1 MPDDQPE
8 TPYLEL
14 LVRGAPAEA
23 YERPVLRARADKAPA
38 DRLAALERAKLLALR
53 VRGELEGRRRREA
66 ELSALFETAHDL
78 AGLRDLDAVLQAI
91 VQRARSLLGTEVAYL
106 TLNDPTAGDT
116 YMRVTDG
123 SVSAR
128 FQQLRLGM
136 GEGLGGLV
144 AQTARPYVTES
155 YFHDPRFQHTGTI
168 DAGVRDEG
176 LVAILG
182 VPLLLGSG
190 VIGVLFAADRRARVF
205 EREQIALLGS
215 FAAHAAVA
223 IDTAHLLAETR
234 TALTELEA
242 ANEIIRD
249 RSGVIER
256 ASDVHDRL
264 TELVLRGGGV
274 HDVADAVA
282 EVLSGSVEFVEADEA
297 PAAAVDRSRADGR
310 AVRDGEQDW
319 VAAVSA
325 GGELLGALILRGHP
339 RLDPVDQR
347 TLERAAMVTSL
358 LQLARRS
365 AGEAE
370 QRVRGEL
377 LDDLLDAPDREPR
390 LLRERA
396 ARLRADL
403 DAPHVVLAASI
414 DAPGTGTPAAGP
426 GGPSAGGFGGTPTG
440 GFDGAFRCGPGGAP
454 GGGSGGTAGGG
465 SGGMPRSGF
474 GGASRSGPGGAP
486 GGGSG
491 STPRSGSNDAPRS
504 GPGGTHG
511 SGSGGRP
518 GGGSGGAPV
527 GGSGGMPRSGFG
539 GASRSGLGGTPG
551 GGPGGTPGG
560 GPGGAPGDGP
570 GGTPGSGSGGAPV
583 GGSGGMPRSGS
594 NDASRSGPGGAPVGG
609 SGGMPTGGPGGAS
622 RSGSGGAAGSGA
634 GGAHAEDAA
643 GRRRLWS
650 AASHLAAT
658 RHGLAATRD
667 GGTVLLLPLAEG
679 DTADALA
686 RRTARQLG
694 TAVHAPVTVGASAPV
709 AAPAGRPGEV
719 AAGYAEARRCLA
731 ALRALG
737 RAGQGAAVEDFGF
750 LGLLLAGTRDGAP
763 DGTGVQDFV
772 TRTLGPV
779 LDYDERR
786 GTELIRTLDAY
797 FAGGMSPAR
806 TKDALH
812 VHVNTVAQRL
822 ERVGRLLGPDWQSP
836 ARSLE
841 IQLALRLHRLASA
854 LGY

>member
-1 MPDDQPE
+1 MPDDRPE
-8 TPYLEL
+8 NPYLEL
-14 LVRGAPAEA
+14 LARGAPAEA

-38 DRLAALERAKLLALR
+38 DQLAALERAKLLALR

-155 YFHDPRFQHTGTI
+155 YFHDPRFQHTHAI

-205 EREQIALLGS
+205 EREQIALVGS

-234 TALTELEA
+234 TALAELEA

-249 RSGVIER
+249 RSRVIER

-282 EVLSGSVEFVEADEA
+282 EVLSGSVEFLEADEA
-297 PAAAVDRSRADGR
+297 PAAAVDRSRADGH
-310 AVRDGEQDW
+310 AVRDGEEDW

-325 GGELLGALILRGHP
+325 GGELLGALVLRGHP

-396 ARLRADL
+396 ARLQADL
-403 DAPHVVLAASI
+403 DTPHVVLAAGI
-414 DAPGTGTPAAGP
+414 EAPGMGTPA
-426 GGPSAGGFGGTPTG
+426 T
-440 GFDGAFRCGPGGAP
+440 AP
-454 GGGSGGTAGGG
+454 GNAHG
-465 SGGMPRSGF
+465 
-474 GGASRSGPGGAP
+474 
-486 GGGSG
+486 
-491 STPRSGSNDAPRS
+491 N
-504 GPGGTHG
+504 THG
-511 SGSGGRP
+511 SGP
-518 GGGSGGAPV
+518 GSTSSTSGGAP
-527 GGSGGMPRSGFG
+527 
-539 GASRSGLGGTPG
+539 
-551 GGPGGTPGG
+551 
-560 GPGGAPGDGP
+560 
-570 GGTPGSGSGGAPV
+570 
-583 GGSGGMPRSGS
+583 
-594 NDASRSGPGGAPVGG
+594 
-609 SGGMPTGGPGGAS
+609 
-622 RSGSGGAAGSGA
+622 
-634 GGAHAEDAA
+634 AEDAA

-658 RHGLAATRD
+658 RHGLAAARD
-667 GGTVLLLPLAEG
+667 GGTVLLLPLADG

-694 TAVHAPVTVGASAPV
+694 TAAHAAVTVGASAPV
-709 AAPAGRPGEV
+709 PAPAARPGEV

-731 ALRALG
+731 ALRVLG
-737 RAGQGAAVEDFGF
+737 RAGQGAAAEDFGF
-750 LGLLLAGTRDGAP
+750 LGLLLAGTREGAP

-772 TRTLGPV
+772 NRTVGAV
-779 LDYDERR
+779 IDYDERR

-822 ERVGRLLGPDWQSP
+822 ERIGRLLGPDWQSP

-841 IQLALRLHRLASA
+841 IQLALRLHRLTSA
-854 LGY
+854 VGY

>member
-1 MPDDQPE
+1 MPDDRPE
-8 TPYLEL
+8 APYLEL

-38 DRLAALERAKLLALR
+38 ELLAALERAKLLALR

-144 AQTARPYVTES
+144 AQTARPYVTEN
-155 YFHDPRFQHTGTI
+155 YFDDPRFQHTHAI

-234 TALTELEA
+234 TALAELEA

-249 RSGVIER
+249 RSRVIER

-274 HDVADAVA
+274 HDVADALA
-282 EVLSGSVEFVEADEA
+282 EVLSGSVEFLETDEA
-297 PAAAVDRSRADGR
+297 PAAAVDRSRADGH
-310 AVRDGEQDW
+310 AVRDGEEDW

-325 GGELLGALILRGHP
+325 GGELLGALVLRGHP
-339 RLDPVDQR
+339 RLDPMDQR

-403 DAPHVVLAASI
+403 DTPHVVLAAGI
-414 DAPGTGTPAAGP
+414 EAPDTGTPAVGP
-426 GGPSAGGFGGTPTG
+426 
-440 GFDGAFRCGPGGAP
+440 CGAP
-454 GGGSGGTAGGG
+454 G
-465 SGGMPRSGF
+465 
-474 GGASRSGPGGAP
+474 SGPG
-486 GGGSG
+486 
-491 STPRSGSNDAPRS
+491 T
-504 GPGGTHG
+504 
-511 SGSGGRP
+511 
-518 GGGSGGAPV
+518 
-527 GGSGGMPRSGFG
+527 
-539 GASRSGLGGTPG
+539 TPG
-551 GGPGGTPGG
+551 GGPGTAPASGPGGARASGPGGASGSRPGGAPGAGPGG
-560 GPGGAPGDGP
+560 GPGGAP
-570 GGTPGSGSGGAPV
+570 
-583 GGSGGMPRSGS
+583 
-594 NDASRSGPGGAPVGG
+594 
-609 SGGMPTGGPGGAS
+609 
-622 RSGSGGAAGSGA
+622 
-634 GGAHAEDAA
+634 AEDAA

-658 RHGLAATRD
+658 RHGLAAARD

-694 TAVHAPVTVGASAPV
+694 TAVHAAVTVGASAPV
-709 AAPAGRPGEV
+709 PAPAARPGDV

-731 ALRALG
+731 ALRVLD
-737 RAGQGAAVEDFGF
+737 RAGQGAAAEDFGF
-750 LGLLLAGTRDGAP
+750 LGLLLAGTREGAP
-763 DGTGVQDFV
+763 AGTGVQDFV
-772 TRTLGPV
+772 HRTVGAV
-779 LDYDERR
+779 IDYDERR

-822 ERVGRLLGPDWQSP
+822 ERIGRLLGPDWQSP

-854 LGY
+854 VGY